1 MVYFTNRMKKIFFTG
16 FFYSTMTVSSPLHIS
31 LATRYFDL
39 CSGGLVHCVNDTMNS
54 SSNNNKHV
62 DYGGIS
68 HVEVESGVDTQEDTK
83 PRSSRR
89 EKRTRQITPKSTN
102 ISHGFDEEMGVPLTI
117 KLDGNIVDKSKAW
130 DRPTADDV
138 VKKRASLDLNDECGR
153 EHGISS
159 PTLNECRR
167 DKSRTSSWGSYQ
179 MRRSVASIRNGDDLH
194 SIAESV
200 FSDIRSEG
208 TETRLSISKEAE
220 EYRSHSAWQRAF
232 PERSFALIVTLVFE
246 LPTLFLISGG
256 SDRLCNLI
264 GRKKYT
270 TLISLLPLISAIAG
284 NVGLQASTLTTR
296 AISHSQVRIDNY
308 MTWLGKEII
317 AALYLGVAIGTV
329 LASMSLYMTRSFP
342 FALSIFVAQFIGIV
356 TAGCTGTLAPLLF
369 TFIFQRDSGK
379 SLLFSVSCCRY
390 PPGIILLISYTLNC
404 NS

>member
-1 MVYFTNRMKKIFFTG
+1 
-16 FFYSTMTVSSPLHIS
+16 MTVSSQLTS
-31 LATRYFDL
+31 RLTATAAADI
-39 CSGGLVHCVNDTMNS
+39 HCFNNTM
-54 SSNNNKHV
+54 SNTNNRHA

-68 HVEVESGVDTQEDTK
+68 QVEVESGVDTQEDTQ
-83 PRSSRR
+83 PRSGST
-89 EKRTRQITPKSTN
+89 KRTRQITPKSTN

-130 DRPTADDV
+130 IRPSADDV
-138 VKKRASLDLNDECGR
+138 VKKRASLDLNDD
-153 EHGISS
+153 GISS
-159 PTLNECRR
+159 PTSNGGR
-167 DKSRTSSWGSYQ
+167 DKRRTSSWGSYQ
-179 MRRSVASIRNGDDLH
+179 MRRSVASIRNGEDLH

-220 EYRSHSAWQRAF
+220 EYRSCSAFQRAF

-256 SDRLCNLI
+256 SYRLCSLI

-317 AALYLGVAIGTV
+317 AALYLGVAIGIV
-329 LASMSLYMTRSFP
+329 LASMSFYMTHSFP
-342 FALSIFVAQFIGIV
+342 FALSIFVAQFIGIL

-379 SLLFSVSCCRY
+379 SLFIVLCCRIRY
-390 PPGIILLISYTLNC
+390 DHY
-404 NS
+404 

>member
-1 MVYFTNRMKKIFFTG
+1 MS
-16 FFYSTMTVSSPLHIS
+16 ST
-31 LATRYFDL
+31 
-39 CSGGLVHCVNDTMNS
+39 
-54 SSNNNKHV
+54 NNNKHA

-68 HVEVESGVDTQEDTK
+68 NVEVEVEFGVDTQDSG
-83 PRSSRR
+83 RRR

-102 ISHGFDEEMGVPLTI
+102 ISHGCFDEEMGVPLTI

-130 DRPTADDV
+130 VRPSAEEV
-138 VKKRASLDLNDECGR
+138 VKKRASLD
-153 EHGISS
+153 HGISS
-159 PTLNECRR
+159 PTSNGGR
-167 DKSRTSSWGSYQ
+167 DKRRTSSWGSYQ

-208 TETRLSISKEAE
+208 TETRLSISNEAE
-220 EYRSHSAWQRAF
+220 EYRSCSAFQRAF
-232 PERSFALIVTLVFE
+232 PERSFALIVTLLFE

-256 SDRLCNLI
+256 SDRLCGLI

-317 AALYLGVAIGTV
+317 AALYLGIAIGTV
-329 LASMSLYMTRSFP
+329 LASMSFYLTRSFP
-342 FALSIFVAQFIGIV
+342 FALSIFIAQFIGIV

-379 SLLFSVSCCRY
+379 SLFSVLYCRY
-390 PPGIILLISYTLNC
+390 SLDHSESCSYLMHI
-404 NS
+404 